1 MEMAIDPA
9 PIRDPAN
16 DVIKAGTTKIASLS
30 AIVGGLAG
38 IDVAFSDNLVKIFGD
53 TPPTAGI
60 KATVLVALIGA
71 WALIAASDLFS
82 RAIATAASQPKLAI
96 APAGM
101 EVRRADQEG
110 SAAEK
115 GWIVAA
121 AEFDPTKPESAK
133 LLVVKSGEQPTWVDA
148 STVKGM

>member
-1 MEMAIDPA
+1 MAIDPA

-38 IDVAFSDNLVKIFGD
+38 LDVAFSDDLVNIFGD

-60 KATVLVALIGA
+60 KATILVALIAA
-71 WALIAASDLFS
+71 WALIAAADLIT
-82 RAIATAASQPKLAI
+82 RGIATAASQAKLAI

-101 EVRRADQEG
+101 EVRRTDQEG
-110 SAAEK
+110 TTAERH
-115 GWIVAA
+115 WIVVA

-133 LLVVKSGEQPTWVDA
+133 LLVVKSGEQPAWVDA
-148 STVKGM
+148 STVTGD